1 MFDEKGVVQPG
12 ESEVQPGTSKAAH
25 LRQSIAVI
33 IQELDAIGE
42 DIAAAHAQMA
52 LDALLQESP

>member
-1 MFDEKGVVQPG
+1 MFDEDGASQPG
-12 ESEVQPGTSKAAH
+12 EAEVQPGTSKVAQ
-25 LRQSIAVI
+25 LRRSIAVI

-52 LDALLQESP
+52 LDALSQESA